1 MTTRDAPAAR
11 TLRATLLLW
20 LIPAQV
26 LILVGALWL
35 SNHQLRE
42 QVDLAYDRALAGALR
57 SIDHNISTASG
68 GLSLE
73 LPYLML
79 EFFELTANGDVF
91 YRVATEDGL
100 AEIGNPSLPMP
111 PGPLVSGKPEFF
123 YADYYGQPLRVA
135 ALARPMD
142 PPLYADEGG
151 RVIIQVA
158 EGLETRQEFLNR
170 ALLRSVER
178 DIAVVLISILVVIW
192 SVLMALRPLER
203 LRDEVARRS
212 ADDLSPVRAS
222 DVPGEVLP
230 LLEAINLHTG
240 RFEAQARLQRQF
252 LDDASHQLRTPLSV
266 LRTQSAYALRETD
279 PKEIHAALVAMK
291 EGLDR
296 AVRTTNQMLTL
307 ARAKDA
313 PWAEGGLALENV
325 DLAELADSVGRSL
338 LPAIRRKRID
348 FGLERPSRPVCIP
361 AAEGLLR
368 EALSNLLDNALRY
381 CPDNGEVTV
390 YIGRDESN
398 AWITVEDNGPGM
410 SAEDIAHASVRFR
423 RGAAGKNKPGAGLG
437 LAIVGAIVGIH
448 GGVLRLENREP
459 GPGLRASLVF
469 SLGFPGNAAV
479 QHKNIRN

>member
-1 MTTRDAPAAR
+1 MKTRDTPVAR

-20 LIPAQV
+20 LIPALV
-26 LILVGALWL
+26 TILVAGLWL
-35 SNHQLRE
+35 SNQQLRE
-42 QVDLAYDRALAGALR
+42 QVDIAYDRALAGALR

-79 EFFELTANGDVF
+79 EFFELTANGNVY

-100 AEIGNPSLPMP
+100 AEIGNPGLPLP
-111 PGPLVSGKPEFF
+111 ERRLQSGKPEFF
-123 YADYYGQPLRVA
+123 YATYDGQPLRVA

-142 PPLYADEGG
+142 PPLYADKGG

-158 EGLETRQEFLNR
+158 EGLETREDFLNR

-178 DIAVVLISILVVIW
+178 DVVMLLISVLAVIW

-203 LRDEVARRS
+203 LRDEVASRS
-212 ADDLSPVRAS
+212 ADDLSPISAS

-240 RFEAQARLQRQF
+240 RFEAQARVQRQF

-266 LRTQSAYALRETD
+266 LRTQTSYALRETD
-279 PKEIHAALVAMK
+279 PHEIHTALLAMR

-313 PWAEGGLALENV
+313 PWSEGGLPLENV
-325 DLAELADSVGRSL
+325 DLAALADSVGRSL
-338 LPAIRRKRID
+338 LPAIRQKQID
-348 FGLERPSRPVCIP
+348 FGLERPAKPVCIQ
-361 AAEGLLR
+361 AVEGLLR

-381 CPDNGEVTV
+381 SPAGSEVTV
-390 YIGRDESN
+390 QIGGDDDH
-398 AWITVEDNGPGM
+398 AWICVEDAGPGM
-410 SAEDIAHASVRFR
+410 SAEDIEHASVRFR
-423 RGAAGKNKPGAGLG
+423 RGTAGKNKPGAGLG
-437 LAIVGAIVGIH
+437 LAIVGTIVGIH
-448 GGVLRLENREP
+448 GGTLKLENRQP
-459 GPGLRASLVF
+459 GPGLRATLVF
-469 SLGFPGNAAV
+469 TLGFPRDAALR
-479 QHKNIRN
+479 QKNWPI

>member
-1 MTTRDAPAAR
+1 MKTRDTPAAR

-20 LIPAQV
+20 LIPALV
-26 LILVGALWL
+26 TILVAGLWL
-35 SNHQLRE
+35 SNQQLRE
-42 QVDLAYDRALAGALR
+42 QVDIAYDRALAGALR

-79 EFFELTANGDVF
+79 EFFELTANGSVY

-100 AEIGNPSLPMP
+100 AEIGNPDLPMP
-111 PGPLVSGKPEFF
+111 DHPLQSGKPEFF
-123 YADYYGQPLRVA
+123 YANYEGQPLRVA

-142 PPLYADEGG
+142 PPLYANQGG
-151 RVIIQVA
+151 RVIVQVA
-158 EGLETRQEFLNR
+158 EGLETREDFLNR
-170 ALLRSVER
+170 ALLRSVGR
-178 DIAVVLISILVVIW
+178 DVALLLISVLAVIW

-203 LRDEVARRS
+203 LRDEVASRS
-212 ADDLSPVRAS
+212 ADDLSPISAS

-240 RFEAQARLQRQF
+240 RFEAQARVQRQF

-266 LRTQSAYALRETD
+266 LRTQTAYALRETD
-279 PKEIHAALVAMK
+279 PQEIHAALLAMK

-313 PWAEGGLALENV
+313 PWAEGGLPLETV
-325 DLAELADSVGRSL
+325 DLAELADSVSRSL
-338 LPAIRRKRID
+338 LPAIRMKRID
-348 FGLERPSRPVCIP
+348 FGLERPAEPVRIQ

-381 CPDNGEVTV
+381 SPAGSEVTIRV
-390 YIGRDESN
+390 GSGQGQ
-398 AWITVEDNGPGM
+398 AWICVEDAGPGM
-410 SAEDIAHASVRFR
+410 SPEDIAHASVRFR

-437 LAIVGAIVGIH
+437 LAIVGTIVGLH
-448 GGVLRLENREP
+448 GGTLKLENREP
-459 GPGLRASLVF
+459 GPGLRATLVF
-469 SLGFPGNAAV
+469 SLGFTADAAL
-479 QHKNIRN
+479 QQKNGQT

>member
-1 MTTRDAPAAR
+1 MKTRDTPVAR

-20 LIPAQV
+20 LIPALV
-26 LILVGALWL
+26 TILVAGLWL
-35 SNHQLRE
+35 SNQQLRE
-42 QVDLAYDRALAGALR
+42 QVDIAYDRALAGALR

-79 EFFELTANGDVF
+79 EFFELTANGSVY

-100 AEIGNPSLPMP
+100 AEIGNPGLPMP
-111 PGPLVSGKPEFF
+111 DQPLQSGKPEFF
-123 YADYYGQPLRVA
+123 YASYDGQPLRVA

-142 PPLYADEGG
+142 PPLYANQGG
-151 RVIIQVA
+151 RVIVQVA
-158 EGLETRQEFLNR
+158 EGLETREDFLNR

-178 DIAVVLISILVVIW
+178 DVAVLLISVLAVIW

-203 LRDEVARRS
+203 LRDEVESRS
-212 ADDLSPVRAS
+212 ADDLSPISAS

-240 RFEAQARLQRQF
+240 RFEAQARVQRQF

-266 LRTQSAYALRETD
+266 LRTQTAYALRETD
-279 PKEIHAALVAMK
+279 PQEIHAALLAMK

-313 PWAEGGLALENV
+313 PWTEGGLPLETV
-325 DLAELADSVGRSL
+325 DLAELADNVSRSL
-338 LPAIRRKRID
+338 LPAIRMKRID
-348 FGLERPSRPVCIP
+348 FGLERPVEPVRIQ

-381 CPDNGEVTV
+381 SPAGSEVTIRV
-390 YIGRDESN
+390 GGGQGQ
-398 AWITVEDNGPGM
+398 AWICVEDAGPGM
-410 SAEDIAHASVRFR
+410 SMEDIAHASVRFR

-437 LAIVGAIVGIH
+437 LAIVGTIVGIH
-448 GGVLRLENREP
+448 GGALKLENREP
-459 GPGLRASLVF
+459 GPGLRATLVF
-469 SLGFPGNAAV
+469 SLGFPDNAALH
-479 QHKNIRN
+479 QKNGPV

>member
-1 MTTRDAPAAR
+1 MKTRDTPVAR

-20 LIPAQV
+20 LIPALV
-26 LILVGALWL
+26 TILVAGLWL
-35 SNHQLRE
+35 SNQQLRE
-42 QVDLAYDRALAGALR
+42 QVDIAYDRALAGALR

-79 EFFELTANGDVF
+79 EFFELTANGSVY

-100 AEIGNPSLPMP
+100 AEIGNPGLPMP
-111 PGPLVSGKPEFF
+111 DHPLQSGKPEFF
-123 YADYYGQPLRVA
+123 YASYDGQPLRVA

-142 PPLYADEGG
+142 PPLYANQGG
-151 RVIIQVA
+151 RVIVQVA
-158 EGLETRQEFLNR
+158 EGLETREDFLNR

-178 DIAVVLISILVVIW
+178 DVAVLLISVLAVIW

-212 ADDLSPVRAS
+212 ADDLSPISAS

-240 RFEAQARLQRQF
+240 RFEAQARVQRQF

-266 LRTQSAYALRETD
+266 LRTQTAYALRETD
-279 PKEIHAALVAMK
+279 PQEIHAALLAMK

-313 PWAEGGLALENV
+313 PWTEGGLPLETV
-325 DLAELADSVGRSL
+325 DLAELADSVSRSL
-338 LPAIRRKRID
+338 LPAIRMKRID
-348 FGLERPSRPVCIP
+348 FGLERPAEPVRIQ

-381 CPDNGEVTV
+381 SPAGSEVTIRV
-390 YIGRDESN
+390 GSGQGL
-398 AWITVEDNGPGM
+398 AWVCVEDAGPGM
-410 SAEDIAHASVRFR
+410 SMEDIAHASVRFR

-437 LAIVGAIVGIH
+437 LAIVGTIVGIH
-448 GGVLRLENREP
+448 GGTLKLENREP
-459 GPGLRASLVF
+459 GPALRATLVF
-469 SLGFPGNAAV
+469 SLGFPDNAALH
-479 QHKNIRN
+479 QKNGPV